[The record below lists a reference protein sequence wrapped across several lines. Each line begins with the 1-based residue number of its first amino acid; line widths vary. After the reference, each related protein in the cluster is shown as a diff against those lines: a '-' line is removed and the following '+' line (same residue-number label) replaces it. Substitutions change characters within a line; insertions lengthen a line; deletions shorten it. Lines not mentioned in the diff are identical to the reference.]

1 MSEAITVTL
10 PGLLSL
16 ATEAQKLQNP
26 PGQLPPTAMAG
37 ERVSRQQGR
46 GLNFDSLRRYQP
58 GDDVRL
64 IDWHATARLRSP
76 WIRLYN
82 EEKERPVFLLI
93 DQRLDMFFATQGQ
106 MKSVAAANIAA
117 LLAWRSWHDG
127 DRLGFAVFND
137 QSVALQRCRSAKFA
151 LHPLLS
157 DIVRFNQA
165 LAPGYAQEPVSSLPL
180 HEVLQRTTS
189 LIPAGTWM
197 ALISDFHDLDSQS
210 EALIAVLR
218 RRCEITA
225 FVVLDDLH
233 LRLPARGNLA
243 ARYQH
248 QHVSFALSPALRE
261 QIKQSVSA
269 RLSHQQNRL
278 SRLGV
283 DVRHIVVG
291 EPLMAQLHRGDDHAG
306 KRL

>member
-93 DQRLDMFFATQGQ
+93 DQRLDMFFCHPR
-106 MKSVAAANIAA
+106 ANEIRSGSQYRCTAGMEK
-117 LLAWRSWHDG
+117 LARW
-127 DRLGFAVFND
+127 
-137 QSVALQRCRSAKFA
+137 
-151 LHPLLS
+151 
-157 DIVRFNQA
+157 
-165 LAPGYAQEPVSSLPL
+165 
-180 HEVLQRTTS
+180 
-189 LIPAGTWM
+189 
-197 ALISDFHDLDSQS
+197 
-210 EALIAVLR
+210 
-218 RRCEITA
+218 
-225 FVVLDDLH
+225 
-233 LRLPARGNLA
+233 
-243 ARYQH
+243 
-248 QHVSFALSPALRE
+248 
-261 QIKQSVSA
+261 
-269 RLSHQQNRL
+269 
-278 SRLGV
+278 
-283 DVRHIVVG
+283 
-291 EPLMAQLHRGDDHAG
+291 
-306 KRL
+306 